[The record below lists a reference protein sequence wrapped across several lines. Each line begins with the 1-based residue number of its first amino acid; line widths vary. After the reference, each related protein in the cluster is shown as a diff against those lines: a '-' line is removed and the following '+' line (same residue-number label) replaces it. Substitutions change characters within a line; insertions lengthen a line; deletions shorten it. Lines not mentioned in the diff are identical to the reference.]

1 VWQHKA
7 LGRTIRA
14 GEGELGV
21 TRTRFGQEVD
31 MSEVEQIVSYL
42 METIGEDACGSVCC
56 APEVFRDQDGWKLR
70 MEGFM
75 EPWKIGAT
83 VDEAKTTIK
92 ELASMRFGL
101 WK

>member
-1 VWQHKA
+1 MGMKKIH
-7 LGRTIRA
+7 
-14 GEGELGV
+14 
-21 TRTRFGQEVD
+21 FGQEVD
-31 MSEVEQIVSYL
+31 MSEVEQIKSFL
-42 METIGEDACGSVCC
+42 METVGEEACGAVCC
-56 APEVFRDQDGWKLR
+56 DPDVFMDQDGWKLQ

-101 WK
+101 T